1 MSEMQMKKVLV
12 ALGIALACLSAS
24 AYDLNSPTG
33 TKGLI
38 LIDKQGKLVRFFD
51 TSFKELSSLSIEG
64 TPHELA
70 ISPDR
75 KFAYVPDYGDGVY
88 GRNPNPGHSI
98 AIIDLASAKVTGTI
112 DIAPYQAPHGLQV
125 DAKGMLYAACD
136 LSRKLLVIDPKA
148 KKIVD
153 AIDTDG
159 TGHWVALTP
168 DGSKAYVANKNDRL
182 FVSVIDIKAK
192 KLIERVPMPKGTQGI
207 VASPDGK
214 HILAMDLA
222 EARIAVIDT
231 KTDKVVDEIKMEG
244 STKGAWGARYSP
256 DGKSLVIVSVNDRSA
271 TILPASDL
279 HAAQA
284 TMKVGAAPFGVAF
297 SADSKTALVPNHG
310 DGTVSV
316 IDLTKKEVVS
326 SFKGGVGI
334 ETLSYY

>member
-1 MSEMQMKKVLV
+1 MKSFINALCVALV
-12 ALGIALACLSAS
+12 AVSAS
-24 AYDLNSPTG
+24 SYDVNNPTG
-33 TKGLI
+33 TRGLI

-51 TSFKELSSLSIEG
+51 PSFKELSSLSIEG

-75 KFAYVPDYGDGVY
+75 KVAYVPDYGDGVY
-88 GRNPNPGHSI
+88 GRNPNPGHTI
-98 AIIDLASAKVTGTI
+98 AIIDLATARVTGKI

-136 LSRKLLVIDPKA
+136 LSRKLLVIDPKS

-168 DGSKAYVANKNDRL
+168 NGAKAYVANKNDRL
-182 FVSVIDIKAK
+182 FVSVIDIKAR

-214 HILAMDLA
+214 HVLAMDLV
-222 EARIAVIDT
+222 EPRIAVIDT
-231 KTDKVVDEIKMEG
+231 KTDRVVDEIKMED

-256 DGKSLVIVSVNDRSA
+256 DGKSLVIVSVNDRTA
-271 TILPASDL
+271 TILPTSDL
-279 HAAQA
+279 HAAQ
-284 TMKVGAAPFGVAF
+284 TTLKVGAAPFGVAF

-316 IDLTKKEVVS
+316 IDMTKKAVVDT
-326 SFKGGVGI
+326 FKGGVGI
-334 ETLSYY
+334 ETLAYY